1 MTNMKV
7 FIVLM
12 LGFCLVSA
20 LDVNSILSLTGIQLF
35 TEPVHI
41 FSTGALSLTLGNSY
55 AFNDLLT
62 IDGGGS
68 LSATALL
75 DILLPFSFSIPS
87 TSSVTNS
94 GSMTIS
100 NGNLLGLGGS
110 QSINIIPSSLT
121 NTGTI
126 TLDLA
131 RTVSDAT
138 SLLVIDAGVFVNS
151 GTISYIG
158 GGAGG
163 TDPNL
168 LGNILQIGSVGNTI
182 DNTGTIH
189 LNAAPRYNLLGNII
203 GDGGVIDIEQGT
215 LVISSQT
222 FTGN

>member
-75 DILLPFSFSIPS
+75 DILLPFLSA
-87 TSSVTNS
+87 
-94 GSMTIS
+94 
-100 NGNLLGLGGS
+100 S
-110 QSINIIPSSLT
+110 QAL
-121 NTGTI
+121 
-126 TLDLA
+126 
-131 RTVSDAT
+131 
-138 SLLVIDAGVFVNS
+138 
-151 GTISYIG
+151 
-158 GGAGG
+158 
-163 TDPNL
+163 
-168 LGNILQIGSVGNTI
+168 
-182 DNTGTIH
+182 H
-189 LNAAPRYNLLGNII
+189 L
-203 GDGGVIDIEQGT
+203 
-215 LVISSQT
+215 
-222 FTGN
+222 